1 MEHPIKIFDENKKL
15 LKAGGVIVRE
25 RDGQREVLLIGFDG
39 DYSFPKG
46 HVEVGDLLEEE
57 AIRECFEETGLKT
70 KIIKK
75 LPTLEYQNTETGD
88 YIVIHFFHMEVV
100 SGELKSEYNDMTLEW
115 VPIDRAE
122 NMFSY
127 PNLREYMKSIK
138 STLI

>member
-1 MEHPIKIFDENKKL
+1 MEHLIKIFDENKKL

-25 RDGQREVLLIGFDG
+25 NKGQKEVLLIGFDG

-46 HVEVGDLLEEE
+46 HVEVSDSLEEE

-75 LPTLEYQNTETGD
+75 LPTLEYQNTVTGD

-100 SGELKSEYNDMTLEW
+100 SGELKSEYNDTTLEW
-115 VPIDRAE
+115 IPIDHVE
-122 NMFSY
+122 NMFGY
-127 PNLREYMKSIK
+127 LDLREYMRSIK
-138 STLI
+138 DLL

>member
-1 MEHPIKIFDENKKL
+1 MEHLIKFFDKNKKL

-25 RDGQREVLLIGFDG
+25 HNGQKEVLLIGFNE

-46 HVEVGDLLEEE
+46 HVEADDSLEKE

-75 LPTLEYQNTETGD
+75 LPTLEYRNEGTD
-88 YIVIHFFHMEVV
+88 DDIIIHFFHMEIVG
-100 SGELKSEYNDMTLEW
+100 GELKSEYNDTSLEW

-122 NMFSY
+122 NAFGY
-127 PNLREYMKSIK
+127 QNLRDYMASIK
-138 STLI
+138 SSL